1 MQISGNATGIAYDMA
16 VAKKAQQSTRVQ
28 GEQAVELIQSATSSS
43 PRPASDGV
51 GTRLNVV
58 A

>member
-1 MQISGNATGIAYDMA
+1 MQISGNATGAAYDIA

-28 GEQAVELIQSATSSS
+28 GEQAVELIQSATGSS
-43 PRPASDGV
+43 PRPAGNGV